1 MVRSLLVVFL
11 LGAGTAYADVPVTGR
26 TQHFTF
32 SREQVQDVAAQAY
45 RVKLAR
51 LRERGELDADRKT
64 LIRVRRIAA
73 HLIAQAIELKP
84 NSAGWRWD
92 VHVASSP
99 DVAAFSMAGGKL
111 LIGSQFIRSNQL
123 TDQELSVAIAHEI
136 GHVIAEHVRE
146 QLSMAAEFDPAPPGR
161 TLGVRDVV
169 NSMDSDIAVYLRL
182 QPLSRL
188 QELEA
193 DDIGVQLA
201 ARSGV
206 SPAAIKSF
214 YGKITRKGVGQTLF
228 DTHGPVGQ
236 RREFAMSMA
245 DFAESAYEKSQEQSL
260 PTYAFR
266 Q

>member
-1 MVRSLLVVFL
+1 MVRSLLVVLL
-11 LGAGTAYADVPVTGR
+11 LGAGTAHADVPVTGR
-26 TQHFTF
+26 AQHFTF
-32 SREQVQDVAAQAY
+32 PREQVQEMAARAY
-45 RVKLAR
+45 RSKLAR
-51 LRERGELDADRKT
+51 LRHRGQLDTDSKT

-84 NSAGWRWD
+84 DSAGWHWD
-92 VHVASSP
+92 IHVTSAP

-111 LIGSQFIRSNQL
+111 LIGSRFIRSNHL

-136 GHVIAEHVRE
+136 GHAIAEHVRE
-146 QLSMAAEFDPAPPGR
+146 QLSVAAEFDPAPPGR
-161 TLGVRDVV
+161 TLTVRDVV

-193 DDIGVQLA
+193 DDIGVELS

-206 SPAAIKSF
+206 SPTAIKGF
-214 YGKITRKGVGQTLF
+214 YAKITRKGVGQTLF
-228 DTHGPVGQ
+228 DSHGPVGQ

-245 DFAESAYEKSQEQSL
+245 DYAESAYEKSRERPL